1 MCDQVV
7 KTVMEQ
13 SYSEEDRSCDRDNE
27 QSRTATAVYEPEIHC
42 DPAMRNWFAI
52 WLSEHNRR

>member
-7 KTVMEQ
+7 KTGMEQ

-42 DPAMRNWFAI
+42 DLAMRN
-52 WLSEHNRR
+52 